1 MEAFVR
7 LAGYIIVGG
16 IVWLL
21 MTKVSPWFLVLGAV
35 LQVIVSIID
44 MRTNEFESP
53 WFERA
58 AKGLCTNCGYDLRS
72 SIIRCPECGQ
82 SMEK

>member
-1 MEAFVR
+1 MR
-7 LAGYIIVGG
+7 DLA
-16 IVWLL
+16 
-21 MTKVSPWFLVLGAV
+21 LGAL
-35 LQVIVSIID
+35 LQIIVSIIEL
-44 MRTNEFESP
+44 RTDEHDSQ

-58 AKGLCTNCGYDLRS
+58 AKGLCTNCGYDLRG